1 MSDAGSYWRN
11 WAGIELAISRQSMTV
26 HSQLRPNT
34 YYRWHF
40 LSLLPSLV
48 WFLLS
53 MLCTFF
59 YYPSVQRCLLDVQ
72 LKKMK
77 SSMSGCVLKV
87 ETILWYMGTW
97 SFLKLTFEVDGPN
110 RIFYSPIQFGIFP
123 LHILYPF
130 SYRKVILKF
139 LDKAFLMS

>member
-11 WAGIELAISRQSMTV
+11 WAGIDLAISRQSMTV

-59 YYPSVQRCLLDVQ
+59 LLLLRSTVPTWRAI
-72 LKKMK
+72 KENEIINVRM
-77 SSMSGCVLKV
+77 CVKGRNYFMIYGDLKV
-87 ETILWYMGTW
+87 FL
-97 SFLKLTFEVDGPN
+97 SLLLKLTA
-110 RIFYSPIQFGIFP
+110 PIAFFTVQFNSAYF
-123 LHILYPF
+123 LYT
-130 SYRKVILKF
+130 SCIH
-139 LDKAFLMS
+139 LDTER

>member
-59 YYPSVQRCLLDVQ
+59 LLLLRSTVPTSRAI
-72 LKKMK
+72 KEN
-77 SSMSGCVLKV
+77 
-87 ETILWYMGTW
+87 ETINVRMCVKGRNYFMIYGDLIFFKAYFW
-97 SFLKLTFEVDGPN
+97 SWRPQSHFLQSN
-110 RIFYSPIQFGIFP
+110 SIR
-123 LHILYPF
+123 HISFTHLV
-130 SYRKVILKF
+130 SI
-139 LDKAFLMS
+139 